1 MLALETPPG
10 LLRGRLR
17 SRLRDRRPLRRRRV
31 ALRRGD
37 GIRLRLSLGA
47 DLRLGAV
54 LLAHL
59 RRLLG
64 SLLGADLL
72 GDALLLARLLLR
84 GHALLGD
91 VRGVRVLPP
100 VVIRRV
106 RVERRDGLVEVGVVA
121 ERATGGDVH
130 ATRGA
135 VVVAARGGE
144 AVRGGRLEE
153 RDGRGKGEV
162 SPAVSDSSEGIV
174 NRGSSERQKA
184 RENERCDSRAGRETH
199 SLRMCSSMHL
209 AQKRCRHGD
218 TTFTFFI
225 VPQHTAHRVSWRTG
239 PSFIVAARRDVQWP
253 MRSGRREDAR
263 AGATTET
270 CTSGQRK
277 RFASRSIGNFKG
289 DVARSGR
296 TIRFQMF
303 GLSRF

>member
-1 MLALETPPG
+1 M
-10 LLRGRLR
+10 
-17 SRLRDRRPLRRRRV
+17 
-31 ALRRGD
+31 
-37 GIRLRLSLGA
+37 
-47 DLRLGAV
+47 
-54 LLAHL
+54 
-59 RRLLG
+59 
-64 SLLGADLL
+64 
-72 GDALLLARLLLR
+72 
-84 GHALLGD
+84 
-91 VRGVRVLPP
+91 
-100 VVIRRV
+100 
-106 RVERRDGLVEVGVVA
+106 
-121 ERATGGDVH
+121 
-130 ATRGA
+130 
-135 VVVAARGGE
+135 
-144 AVRGGRLEE
+144 EE

-270 CTSGQRK
+270 CVLRVEEAVCVAIDWKFQR
-277 RFASRSIGNFKG
+277 RRRSVGTDDSLSNVCLSRLCIVCQASITIETITTN
-289 DVARSGR
+289 ARS
-296 TIRFQMF
+296 
-303 GLSRF
+303 